1 VEVAFMITSFSVKG
15 LFGRFD
21 YKVQLK
27 DGGITLLTGPNGFGK
42 STLFTLL
49 ESVVKGDEKKLKS
62 LAFSSLNIASKSGEF
77 TLLKKDVEKT
87 NLKGLSANFGR
98 VETVGSR
105 RFLDGALRDDGELRS
120 FVEFIKGIPQRVA
133 NASKTEDGA
142 KRVKL
147 LLELLSDKLAF
158 KRAELNNG
166 ELKFIDENGDK
177 LAFTDLSAGEIQLT
191 AFYTELLFDAGQDT
205 LLLIDEPE
213 MSMHIIWQFTLVD
226 EVERICALTGARAI
240 IATHS
245 PQVLNGRFD
254 LQVDLGE
261 QYGG

>member
-1 VEVAFMITSFSVKG
+1 MITSFSVEG

-49 ESVVKGDEKKLKS
+49 ESAVKGDEKKLKS
-62 LAFSSLNIASKSGEF
+62 LAFSSLNIVSDNGEF
-77 TLLKKDVEKT
+77 TLAKKDIEKT

-133 NASKTEDGA
+133 KASKTEDGA

-147 LLELLSDKLAF
+147 LVELLSDKLAF
-158 KRAELNNG
+158 KRVELSDNG
-166 ELKFIDENGDK
+166 ELAFFDDNGDK
-177 LAFTDLSAGEIQLT
+177 LEFTDLSAGEIQLT

-226 EVERICALTGARAI
+226 EVERICSLTGARAI

>member
-1 VEVAFMITSFSVKG
+1 MITEFCVKG

-21 YKVQLK
+21 YAVKLK
-27 DGGITLLTGPNGFGK
+27 EEGITLLTGPNGFGK

-49 ESVVKGDEKKLKS
+49 ESAMKGEKERMNGI
-62 LAFSSLNIASKSGEF
+62 AFSSLTVVCGEEEVTF
-77 TLLKKDVEKT
+77 KKVDGKVEADT
-87 NLKGLSANFGR
+87 DAIQSFGR
-98 VETVGSR
+98 AETVGSR
-105 RFLDGALRDDGELRS
+105 RFLDGALRDDGELRRY
-120 FVEFIKGIPQRVA
+120 VEFIKGIPARVKRA
-133 NASKTEDGA
+133 TKSEEGM

-147 LLELLSDKLAF
+147 LIELLSDKLTF
-158 KRAELNNG
+158 KSVSLSNEG
-166 ELKFIDENGDK
+166 ELLFKDDSGSMLN
-177 LAFTDLSAGEIQLT
+177 FTDLSAGEIQLT
-191 AFYTELLFDAGQDT
+191 AFYTELLFDANKDT

-226 EVERICALTGARAI
+226 EVEKICSLTGARAL